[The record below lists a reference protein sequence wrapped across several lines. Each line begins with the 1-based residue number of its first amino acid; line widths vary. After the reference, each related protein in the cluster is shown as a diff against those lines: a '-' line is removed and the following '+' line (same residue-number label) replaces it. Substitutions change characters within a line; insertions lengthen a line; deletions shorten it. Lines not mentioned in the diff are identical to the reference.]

1 MTPAQ
6 KREITILPDAAA
18 ITRRAADEFM
28 KAVNEAVARKGSFTV
43 ALSGGSTPR
52 ALYSMLSDDPAYRS
66 KIPWPKLYF
75 FFGDERHVGPESP
88 ESNYRMANETLFSKG
103 LIQPEQIFRIKGEY
117 PEAEKAAL
125 DYEQTL
131 RAHFKLKD
139 GEYPSFDLMFVGMGE
154 EGHCLSLF
162 PGTRALHAPAQRIVV
177 HNWVGKLYTD
187 RITLTAPAANQS
199 NRVIFLVTRSDKALA
214 LKGVLEGPYEPD
226 QLPSQLI
233 QPVSGNL
240 LWLVDQAAASMLAT
254 QARNATN

>member
-1 MTPAQ
+1 MTTAQ

-18 ITRRAADEFM
+18 ITRRAADEFV
-28 KAVNEAVARKGSFTV
+28 KTVNEAVARKGSFTV

-125 DYEQTL
+125 DYEQTI

-139 GEYPSFDLMFVGMGE
+139 GQYPPFDLTFVGMGE

-162 PGTRALHAPAQRIVV
+162 PGTKALHAPPQRIVV

>member
-1 MTPAQ
+1 MTAAQ

-18 ITRRAADEFM
+18 ITRRAADEFV
-28 KAVNEAVARKGSFTV
+28 KTVNEAVARKGSFTV

-125 DYEQTL
+125 DYEQTI

-139 GEYPSFDLMFVGMGE
+139 GQYPPFDLTFVGMGE

-162 PGTRALHAPAQRIVV
+162 PGTKALHAPPQRIVV